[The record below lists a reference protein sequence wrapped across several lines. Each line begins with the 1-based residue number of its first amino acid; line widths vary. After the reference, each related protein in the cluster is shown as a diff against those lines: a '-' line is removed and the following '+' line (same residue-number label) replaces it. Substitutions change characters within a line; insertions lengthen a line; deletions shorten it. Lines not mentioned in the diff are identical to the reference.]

1 MTQYDER
8 VEQQRLRI
16 EAQEWAKGVKSLHA
30 HSLDSMWYDDRPGDT
45 ADGKNVIDMEFNDGS
60 VRRTLADGKTVILGT
75 ALTGEEL
82 LRAYRQFN

>member
-60 VRRTLADGKTVILGT
+60 VRRTLADGETVILGT

-82 LRAYRQFN
+82 IRTYRQFN